1 VNHPEPA
8 PPAATLDRLRV
19 PRHIAIIMDGNGRW
33 AASRGLPRATGHR
46 AGRDAIRRTIEAC
59 REIGVSIL
67 TLYAFSTEN
76 WRRSP
81 DEIESLMDLFHE
93 SLIQEANELHRSGIR
108 LRMLG
113 DLSAMPPEI
122 REQFERVEA
131 LTRGNQ
137 ALILNIAVNYG
148 GRAELVHAARRI
160 AEAVAGGRLPVDA
173 IDESAVEDGLYT
185 TGLPDPEL
193 LIRTGFEQR
202 LSNFLLWQAAYAELY
217 FADLFWPDFDRRH
230 LIAAVIDYQSRRRRF
245 GGLADAAG
253 VDGGADG

>member
-1 VNHPEPA
+1 VNPPESA
-8 PPAATLDRLRV
+8 PPPATLDRLRV

-33 AASRGLPRATGHR
+33 AASRGLPRAAGHR

-108 LRMLG
+108 LRMSG
-113 DLSAMPPEI
+113 DLSTMPPEI

-131 LTRGNQ
+131 LTGLNQ

-148 GRAELVHAARRI
+148 GRAELVHAARHI
-160 AEAVAGGRLPVDA
+160 AEAVASGRLPVDA

-185 TGLPDPEL
+185 AGLPDPEL

-230 LIAAVIDYQSRRRRF
+230 LFAAVIDYQGRRRRF
-245 GGLADAAG
+245 GGVPDAAG